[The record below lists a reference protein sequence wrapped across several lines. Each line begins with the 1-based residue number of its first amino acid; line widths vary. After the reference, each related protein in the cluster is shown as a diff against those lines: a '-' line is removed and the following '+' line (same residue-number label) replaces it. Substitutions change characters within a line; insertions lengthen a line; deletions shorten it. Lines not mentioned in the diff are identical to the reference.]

1 LHYAALYG
9 HDSCFFFHS
18 RDGRSFKIHT
28 FIGYT
33 TSTTSWLTVTGKEG
47 DTLPSLFGNASPT
60 RAVLDLLCKGCLNCA
75 MVTYGSIKRR
85 LQLKLQVHPC
95 IRLRFVAFPKSPSYY
110 IVCMHGMSTPSSELQ
125 AIRRLS
131 SSFKD
136 YNPGTSNGP
145 NLVPIP
151 PAYIRDARYQGDA
164 L

>member
-1 LHYAALYG
+1 MRL
-9 HDSCFFFHS
+9 CTVMTRVFFPIHEMAEAS
-18 RDGRSFKIHT
+18 RFTRSSDILLVRPV
-28 FIGYT
+28 G
-33 TSTTSWLTVTGKEG
+33 SQLPEKEG
-47 DTLPSLFGNASPT
+47 DTLPSLFGTASPT

-75 MVTYGSIKRR
+75 MVTCGSIKRR

-110 IVCMHGMSTPSSELQ
+110 IVRMHGMSTPGGELQ

-136 YNPGTSNGP
+136 YNPSTSNGP

-164 L
+164 Q